1 MIAAITAGGRVD
13 GELANA
19 MGTAVK
25 ALAPI
30 GGSTPLE
37 AAISGAR
44 AAGAERIVVIG
55 GNEVRARVEDR
66 VDAVIDESSDGRE
79 NIRRAIGA
87 SGDKPFLLLASDMPF
102 LSDAAVAAF
111 VTRARAADVALPLA
125 DAGAY
130 AARYPGAPP
139 HATNLGRERIVNGS
153 VVYFGPGVAPRVLEI
168 SQRLFVARK
177 SLVRMAVLLGPAL
190 LLRFLTRTLAI
201 EHIEARATQLFGI
214 RAHAVR
220 DSDPGLCFDI
230 DSIEDYRYACEHLAA
245 AR

>member
-1 MIAAITAGGRVD
+1 MIAAITAGGRIE
-13 GELANA
+13 GELARA
-19 MGTAVK
+19 IGTTVK

-30 GGSTPLE
+30 GDSTPLE

-55 GNEVRARVEDR
+55 GAEVRARVGDR

-87 SGDKPFLLLASDMPF
+87 CGDRPFLLLASDMPF
-102 LSDAAVAAF
+102 LSDAAVATF
-111 VTRARAADVALPLA
+111 VSRARDADVALPLA
-125 DAGAY
+125 DADAY
-130 AARYPGAPP
+130 AARYPGAAP

-153 VVYFGPGVAPRVLEI
+153 IVYFGPGIAPRVLAM

-177 SLVRMAVLLGPAL
+177 SLMRMAVLLGPAL
-190 LLRFLTRTLAI
+190 LLRFVTRTLAI

-214 RAHAVR
+214 RARAIR
-220 DSDPGLCFDI
+220 DCDPGLCFDI
-230 DSIEDYRYACEHLAA
+230 DSIDDYRYARAHSAA